1 MGRLD
6 GMFHGQGKCTNPN
19 GEVYV
24 GKWKNGLRH
33 EKGYGT
39 IIYPKGE
46 KYVGEFMHG
55 KEHGQGTFSS
65 SNFFYDI
72 KSEHF

>member
-1 MGRLD
+1 MRKVTE
-6 GMFHGQGKCTNPN
+6 Q
-19 GEVYV
+19 
-24 GKWKNGLRH
+24 
-33 EKGYGT
+33 
-39 IIYPKGE
+39 IYPKGE